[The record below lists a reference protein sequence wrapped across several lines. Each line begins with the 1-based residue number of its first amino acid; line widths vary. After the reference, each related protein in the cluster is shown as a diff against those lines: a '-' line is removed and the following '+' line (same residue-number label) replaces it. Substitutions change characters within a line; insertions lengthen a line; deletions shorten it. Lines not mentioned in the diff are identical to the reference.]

1 MNDLSAL
8 SSVLH
13 SLQAKLNIAEQ
24 KNHPKV
30 FMWSAPWEESAPPL
44 AWDTSAFLDSQGFN
58 LDLTADFTEGVGGLE
73 GVGAQGV
80 GLEEVGTQG
89 VGLEGVGHPKY
100 IPDKS
105 NPVNILTQPDH
116 NIKTDHETT
125 EFNLHNGIDK
135 AGARRRTVT
144 FSDEKEWKKEGE
156 KGKKEELIMRDGEEK
171 EFKNREGEEI
181 RACSNGKVKLLNG
194 SIILPKNEEIVNEM
208 QEKTDDTK
216 EIRKTELDEETDI
229 IKTELSKPLVNG
241 FDHTEKPELNFEVEK
256 KSEFISKLDL
266 ERKLG
271 ISDVPG
277 AESNKPEPLSTAESS
292 PNKVS
297 GLDSNETVI
306 DEQTVGSVDFE
317 KTEEFS
323 FFDFPSLK
331 EVQELLPGVLKDI
344 SGMGL
349 AAPPPGMGL
358 GVPPPPTPTIIP
370 QPKLINREESR
381 INLVSHIQHVQDL
394 LEERLD
400 SLEARLDIEENIVN
414 STGGQSTATGGQST
428 ATGGQNAISG
438 GQSSPASGGQS
449 AASGGQS
456 AASGGQTSVLDCS
469 QINQGLARILQDLRS
484 MKKTSF
490 ILPENI

>member
-30 FMWSAPWEESAPPL
+30 FMWSAPWEESAPQL

-89 VGLEGVGHPKY
+89 VGLEGVGHLKY

-116 NIKTDHETT
+116 KIKTDHETT

-135 AGARRRTVT
+135 VGARRRTVT
-144 FSDEKEWKKEGE
+144 FSDQKEWKKESRKGEKEEWKKEGE
-156 KGKKEELIMRDGEEK
+156 KEKKEELILREGEEK
-171 EFKNREGEEI
+171 ECKNREGEEM
-181 RACSNGKVKLLNG
+181 RVCSNGNVKLLNG

-229 IKTELSKPLVNG
+229 IKTEMSKPLVNG

-297 GLDSNETVI
+297 GLDSNETVL

-349 AAPPPGMGL
+349 AAPPPGMAL

-414 STGGQSTATGGQST
+414 STGGQSTATV
-428 ATGGQNAISG
+428 GQNAISG
-438 GQSSPASGGQS
+438 SQSSPSESQNT
-449 AASGGQS
+449 
-456 AASGGQTSVLDCS
+456 ASGGQTSVLNCS

>member
-80 GLEEVGTQG
+80 GLEGVGTQG
-89 VGLEGVGHPKY
+89 VGPEGVPHPKY

-105 NPVNILTQPDH
+105 DPDNMLTQPDDK
-116 NIKTDHETT
+116 IKTDHETT
-125 EFNLHNGIDK
+125 VFNLHNGIDK
-135 AGARRRTVT
+135 VGARRRTVT
-144 FSDEKEWKKEGE
+144 FSDEKEWKKES
-156 KGKKEELIMRDGEEK
+156 
-171 EFKNREGEEI
+171 REGEKEEWKKTGEEEKKKELIRRDREEIECKNKERKEI
-181 RACSNGKVKLLNG
+181 RACSNGNMKLLNG
-194 SIILPKNEEIVNEM
+194 SKNLPKNEEVGNEM
-208 QEKTDDTK
+208 QEKTEYVK
-216 EIRKTELDEETDI
+216 EIRKTELDDETDL
-229 IKTELSKPLVNG
+229 IKTELSKTLVNG
-241 FDHTEKPELNFEVEK
+241 FDHTEKPELDYEVEK

-271 ISDVPG
+271 ISDVPE
-277 AESNKPEPLSTAESS
+277 AESNLPGSS
-292 PNKVS
+292 LNKVS
-297 GLDSNETVI
+297 GLDSNQTI
-306 DEQTVGSVDFE
+306 LDEQTVGSVDFE
-317 KTEEFS
+317 KTEDFS

-349 AAPPPGMGL
+349 VAPPPGMGL

-394 LEERLD
+394 LDERLD

-438 GQSSPASGGQS
+438 GQSSLSGSQNTASE
-449 AASGGQS
+449 
-456 AASGGQTSVLDCS
+456 GQTSVLDCS

-484 MKKTSF
+484 IKKTSF